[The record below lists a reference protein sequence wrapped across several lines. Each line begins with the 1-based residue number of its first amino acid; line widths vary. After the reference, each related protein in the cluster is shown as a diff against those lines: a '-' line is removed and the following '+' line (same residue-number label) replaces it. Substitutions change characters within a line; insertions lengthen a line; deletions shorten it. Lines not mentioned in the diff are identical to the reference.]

1 MIMVICFLCCSCNN
15 NVDELNNNTTE
26 STKEETTKFIESLHF
41 EVNEIVAN
49 SKPEELYIQIGDVY
63 FSPTEA
69 LKVSEFI
76 ERADNSI
83 MELTYK
89 ICEDDIRDVFVDYTP
104 QYLVP
109 GGKTTDIFFYCD
121 GQLVFDIEIMNF
133 SDTSTAIKD
142 CFVFTMNEKYELF
155 SKEAV
160 NTKSMCWYFQGVP
173 FGGNEYT
180 FSSIKELF
188 NQWGLEYEENSNSDT
203 LKISAKLNKVEI
215 KFKHQKGVISFYPY
229 YIAETDQSTGKV
241 TSFYYFIT
249 GYNKSTY
256 TTTEKASSSTTTSK
270 NQSNKNTPTVK
281 SNDPTD
287 SLFIRGSG
295 ENLAETTTKKTT
307 EVTFDGHK
315 PYEVF
320 TDPVS
325 GNKVYYDENGNLWR
339 AESLTAVPQEPTDE
353 CPWCG
358 KENCGSYMDSWY
370 CVVCGK
376 NIAAHECHPL
386 SHLKKSL

>member
-1 MIMVICFLCCSCNN
+1 MKKHISLLLIFTICLACCSCNN
-15 NVDELNNNTTE
+15 NAKTSTSNTTG
-26 STKEETTKFIESLHF
+26 STPEETTKFIESLHF

-49 SKPEELYIQIGDVY
+49 SKPEELYIQIGDAY

-89 ICEDDIRDVFVDYTP
+89 ICEDDIRDIFVDYTP
-104 QYLVP
+104 EYLVP

-121 GQLVFDIEIMNF
+121 GQLVFDIEIINF

-160 NTKSMCWYFQGVP
+160 NTKGICWYSPGVP
-173 FGGNEYT
+173 FDGGEHT
-180 FSSIKELF
+180 LTSIKELF
-188 NQWGLEYEENSNSDT
+188 NQWGLEYEENSNSDI

-229 YIAETDQSTGKV
+229 YIAEIDQSTGKV

-256 TTTEKASSSTTTSK
+256 TTTEKASSSATTKVS
-270 NQSNKNTPTVK
+270 
-281 SNDPTD
+281 
-287 SLFIRGSG
+287 
-295 ENLAETTTKKTT
+295 ETTTKKYVPKETTTKPVVTTVSNSTT
-307 EVTFDGHK
+307 EG
-315 PYEVF
+315 
-320 TDPVS
+320 
-325 GNKVYYDENGNLWR
+325 L
-339 AESLTAVPQEPTDE
+339 LTLSPEQLEKFETCE
-353 CPWCG
+353 HCG
-358 KENCGSYMDSWY
+358 KKAGNGSSGTCVRYIKTCNCYS
-370 CVVCGK
+370 CGK
-376 NIAAHECHPL
+376 LVEGGTCHTC
-386 SHLKKSL
+386 K